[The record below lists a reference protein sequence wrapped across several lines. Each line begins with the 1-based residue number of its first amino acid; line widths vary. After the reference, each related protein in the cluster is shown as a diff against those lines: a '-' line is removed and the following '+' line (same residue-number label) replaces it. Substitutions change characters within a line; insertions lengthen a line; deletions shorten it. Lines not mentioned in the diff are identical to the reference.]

1 MSYKPKVVQIK
12 NFEEFKLVPILYNG
26 KLVNHLK
33 FSFFWDEVSKSFVKE
48 LCNEGEEINFVTKIR
63 NNEIWKL
70 NRKELISKFGEKFIY
85 SFIDCDGDIRFFTTG
100 RIIHKKINEFD
111 LGDIG
116 KTFIL
121 YTCVKNSYSAFPDY
135 SPSYIVEETSCNN
148 YDLTEQQPFLDEYLK
163 PDHNIL
169 KERLPESY
177 SQVIR
182 SIRNEKLDT
191 ILNG

>member
-1 MSYKPKVVQIK
+1 MSYKPKVVDIK
-12 NFEEFKLVPILYNG
+12 NFEELKLVPILYNG

-48 LCNEGEEINFVTKIR
+48 LCNEGEESNFVTKIR
-63 NNEIWKL
+63 NNELWKL

-85 SFIDCDGDIRFFTTG
+85 SFIDRDGDIRFFTTG
-100 RIIHKKINEFD
+100 RTLKKKINEFD
-111 LGDIG
+111 LTDLG

-121 YTCVKNSYSAFPDY
+121 YPRVKMSYSPYPDY
-135 SPSYIVEETSCNN
+135 SPSYIVEEISFNN

-169 KERLPESY
+169 KERFPESY
-177 SQVIR
+177 SHIIR

>member
-12 NFEEFKLVPILYNG
+12 HFEEFKLVPILYNG

-33 FSFFWDEVSKSFVKE
+33 FSFFWDEVSQSFVRE
-48 LCNEGEEINFVTKIR
+48 LCNQGEESNFVQKIR
-63 NNEIWKL
+63 NNEIWKN

-100 RIIHKKINEFD
+100 RILHKKVNEFD
-111 LGDIG
+111 LSDMR
-116 KTFIL
+116 KNFIL
-121 YTCVKNSYSAFPDY
+121 YPRVKNSYSPFPDY
-135 SPSYIVEETSCNN
+135 SPSYIVEEISCNN
-148 YDLTEQQPFLDEYLK
+148 YDLTEQQTFLDEYLK

-177 SQVIR
+177 SYVIQKNR
-182 SIRNEKLDT
+182 EDKINL
-191 ILNG
+191 ILE